1 MRTVIILKE
10 FVVVRLSL
18 HMNSLLVK
26 MSCLLFLFLLALSCV
41 GRVVQVRLFK
51 RNIILIFSLVWS

>member
-10 FVVVRLSL
+10 FVVVRLLL

-26 MSCLLFLFLLALSCV
+26 MSCLLFLFLLALFCV
-41 GRVVQVRLFK
+41 GPVVRV
-51 RNIILIFSLVWS
+51 SLQT